1 VTADIRPTIGRTL
14 AVRRI
19 VGRVV
24 RHLEAGF
31 ALRFVQ
37 LQDQQTVE
45 SLATRAPKSGTSPDR
60 SASRSAKFAAR
71 PDMISCA
78 AAFAGA
84 PAPRDAA
91 RPR

>member
-1 VTADIRPTIGRTL
+1 MTADIRPTIGRTL

-24 RHLEAGF
+24 RHLETGF

-45 SLATRAPKSGTSPDR
+45 ALATRRTDIRHVA
-60 SASRSAKFAAR
+60 
-71 PDMISCA
+71 
-78 AAFAGA
+78 
-84 PAPRDAA
+84 
-91 RPR
+91 